1 MGKIHTDD
9 VGVIDIWSQGFGIL
23 PKVLMV
29 DPGLS
34 LGAKSLAAYFYSH
47 AGAGHN
53 TVFPARDTIL
63 RELSMDKEAYYKS
76 IKELTDSGIVS
87 VTRSKKA
94 RGGYAHNIYTLEPLP
109 TRYRDPQ
116 QFKGF
121 TKKLVKKAQ
130 HNGNIIAAGYGRIPG
145 AVMTSGM
152 LSWKAKTLYA
162 YLCTFADTSLLVLP
176 ERTSTIKD
184 LGISASTYERY
195 LRELRAHQCISYETC
210 QDHGRF
216 CGTKIDL
223 YPRKED
229 KQMSDEQSTSHDQ
242 RPGEQ
247 NPDVRESPR
256 RQVSDAQ
263 NPDERKMPRRQKPD
277 MQNPDEQSFPD
288 GQASDTQKPDTI
300 IPLFLTRPPF
310 DNQSISPA
318 RTREGEPVHTED
330 GAIDREAI
338 LLEMADYGGL
348 PFDYCRDRNKLEAAI
363 KILTETDYDSRAE
376 PADREFY
383 NIYVDDLA
391 EMLDAS
397 KPYTQVREGKVS
409 YSRVCREF
417 QDAIEAGYDDC
428 GEPYAVAPELYTLVK
443 QKYDDACKENF
454 VRYPRSY
461 LKRVIW
467 TVLTTSALELKAQ
480 MDYDF
485 KEGD

>member
-34 LGAKSLAAYFYSH
+34 IGAKSLAAYFYSH

-63 RELSMDKEAYYKS
+63 RELGMDKEAYYKS
-76 IKELTDSGIVS
+76 LKELTDSGIVS

-94 RGGYAHNIYTLEPLP
+94 RGDYAHNIYTLGPLP
-109 TRYRDPQ
+109 ARYRDPQ
-116 QFKGF
+116 QHKSIM
-121 TKKLVKKAQ
+121 KKLVKKAQ

-152 LSWKAKTLYA
+152 LSWKAKALYA
-162 YLCTFADTSLLVLP
+162 YLCTFADPTSMLVLP

-195 LRELRAHQCISYETC
+195 LRELRAHECISYETC

-223 YPRKED
+223 NPSKED
-229 KQMSDEQSTSHDQ
+229 KQMSDEQSAPHDR
-242 RPGEQ
+242 RPSEW
-247 NPDVRESPR
+247 EL
-256 RQVSDAQ
+256 
-263 NPDERKMPRRQKPD
+263 PRRQKPD
-277 MQNPDEQSFPD
+277 MQNPYEQGAPCSQRP
-288 GQASDTQKPDTI
+288 DTQNPDTI
-300 IPLFLTRPPF
+300 IPSYLTRPPF

-318 RTREGEPVHTED
+318 RTRDGEPVRAED
-330 GAIDREAI
+330 GAIDRDAI
-338 LLEMADYGGL
+338 LVEMADYGGL
-348 PFDYCRDRNKLEAAI
+348 PYDYCRNHDKLEAAV
-363 KILTETDYDSRAE
+363 KLLTEADYDSRAE

-383 NIYVDDLA
+383 TIYVDDLV

-428 GEPYAVAPELYTLVK
+428 GESYAVAPELYTLVK
-443 QKYDDACKENF
+443 QKYDAACKENF
-454 VRYPRSY
+454 VKYPRSY

-467 TVLTTSALELKAQ
+467 TVLTTSAIELKAQ